1 METKLFL
8 FKELFSRDEK
18 VLLSNNDFTVFGF
31 KYESGIEA
39 IKICNKKDLLLYC
52 LFMVKLFGMLNL
64 VNIH

>member
-18 VLLSNNDFTVFGF
+18 VLLSNNDFRVFGF

-39 IKICNKKDLLLYC
+39 IKICNKKWQIDKAC
-52 LFMVKLFGMLNL
+52 FDK
-64 VNIH
+64 